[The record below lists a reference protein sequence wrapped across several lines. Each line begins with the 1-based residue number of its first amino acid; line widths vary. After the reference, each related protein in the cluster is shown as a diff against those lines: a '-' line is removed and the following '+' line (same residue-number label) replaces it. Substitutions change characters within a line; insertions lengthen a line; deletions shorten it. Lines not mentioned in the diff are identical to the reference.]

1 MLFLF
6 CLKITTTKTDHK
18 KGVVQALN
26 IQLSNYEKK
35 IKKRNVNTKK
45 RHTNKS

>member
-35 IKKRNVNTKK
+35 N
-45 RHTNKS
+45 